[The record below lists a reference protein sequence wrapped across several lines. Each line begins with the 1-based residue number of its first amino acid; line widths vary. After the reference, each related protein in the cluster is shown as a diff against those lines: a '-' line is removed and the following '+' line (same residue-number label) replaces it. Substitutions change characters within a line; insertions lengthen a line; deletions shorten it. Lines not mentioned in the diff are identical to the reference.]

1 MADLEQH
8 ENRPY
13 ERGASGFVPQLMPLM
28 VLAPTALAAVW
39 LGGSLG
45 AAIVGG
51 GWNPPPIAPDSLYDL
66 VRGGTHA
73 LWPGT
78 PTGAVVAGIAALAG
92 VLFGLAALGFFA
104 ADQVVASVSSR
115 RAAPTAAP
123 VDGAD
128 GPRRPAPGRAPQD
141 VFRPA
146 EQDAFRPAEQDVF
159 RPAEQVARVPGPERA
174 PGNRSPVASA
184 S

>member
-13 ERGASGFVPQLMPLM
+13 ERGARGFVPRAITLM
-28 VLAPTALAAVW
+28 VLAPTAPAAVW

-45 AAIVGG
+45 VAVVGG
-51 GWNPPPIAPDSLYDL
+51 GWNPPPIAPDSLYAL
-66 VRGGTHA
+66 VRGGTDA

-92 VLFGLAALGFFA
+92 VLFGVAALGFFA
-104 ADQVVASVSSR
+104 VDPVLASVSGR
-115 RAAPTAAP
+115 RAARTAAP

-128 GPRRPAPGRAPQD
+128 GPRRPAPGRG
-141 VFRPA
+141 R
-146 EQDAFRPAEQDVF
+146 QDAF

>member
-13 ERGASGFVPQLMPLM
+13 ERGTSGFVPWLMPLM
-28 VLAPTALAAVW
+28 FLAPTALAAVW

-45 AAIVGG
+45 GALVGG
-51 GWNPPPIAPDSLYDL
+51 GWNPPPVALDSLYDL

-92 VLFGLAALGFFA
+92 VLFGVAALGFFA
-104 ADQVVASVSSR
+104 ADPVLASVSSR
-115 RAAPTAAP
+115 RAARTAAP

-128 GPRRPAPGRAPQD
+128 GPRQPAPGRGP
-141 VFRPA
+141 
-146 EQDAFRPAEQDVF
+146 QDAFRPAEQG
-159 RPAEQVARVPGPERA
+159 ARVSGPERT
-174 PGNRSPVASA
+174 PGNRSPVASV